1 VSGDRQAGGAWAAD
15 LDREAALGKAYD
27 ARLIGRLWAY
37 VRPYRKPFYAS
48 LACLPLASLC
58 SLSQPYLLKLA
69 IDGAL
74 AERDGAALLVLA
86 VLYALAM
93 VAEFAFLY
101 LQYTWTMAVAQRSL
115 ADLRC
120 DLIAHVQRLPARF
133 FDRNPVGRLVT
144 RLTSDVDVI
153 NEMFAA
159 GGLTI
164 LMDAVTLCG
173 IVAILLVIDFEL
185 ALVTLLVCP
194 VLAVAIN
201 FFRLKARQNYRQI
214 RDRLARLNAYLQ
226 EALAGMTVIQLFA
239 RERFSWARFDRLND
253 EHRRSNHAANVYEAS
268 LFSLVESV
276 SAISFAIIVWY
287 GGGQILAGAL
297 AFGTLV
303 AFIEYIQKF
312 FVPIRDF
319 STKYAVMQSA
329 MSSAERVFEL
339 LDTPAGIASPAA
351 PAPVEPVRGRIE
363 FERVWFAYQREEW
376 VLRDVSFTVEP
387 GEKVAFVGPTGSG
400 KTTVIKLL
408 NRSYDVQR
416 GRVLVDG
423 VDVREWDLAR
433 LRRHIGVV
441 LQDVFL
447 FSGTIAS
454 NLTLGRADIPLED
467 AVAAARV
474 VNADRFVRRLP
485 AGYAERVRERGNN
498 LSAGQRQLLAFAR
511 ALAYRPT
518 ILVLDEA
525 TSSVDTET
533 ELLIQDALAKL
544 LGDRTAVVI
553 AHRLSTIERADRIM
567 VMHGGEI
574 RESGTHAELLRRRG
588 LYFRLYELQYVRRE
602 ASPPALEAQ
611 AAAAK

>member
-1 VSGDRQAGGAWAAD
+1 
-15 LDREAALGKAYD
+15 
-27 ARLIGRLWAY
+27 
-37 VRPYRKPFYAS
+37 
-48 LACLPLASLC
+48 
-58 SLSQPYLLKLA
+58 
-69 IDGAL
+69 
-74 AERDGAALLVLA
+74 
-86 VLYALAM
+86 
-93 VAEFAFLY
+93 
-101 LQYTWTMAVAQRSL
+101 
-115 ADLRC
+115 
-120 DLIAHVQRLPARF
+120 
-133 FDRNPVGRLVT
+133 
-144 RLTSDVDVI
+144 
-153 NEMFAA
+153 
-159 GGLTI
+159 
-164 LMDAVTLCG
+164 
-173 IVAILLVIDFEL
+173 
-185 ALVTLLVCP
+185 
-194 VLAVAIN
+194 
-201 FFRLKARQNYRQI
+201 
-214 RDRLARLNAYLQ
+214 
-226 EALAGMTVIQLFA
+226 
-239 RERFSWARFDRLND
+239 
-253 EHRRSNHAANVYEAS
+253 
-268 LFSLVESV
+268 
-276 SAISFAIIVWY
+276 
-287 GGGQILAGAL
+287 
-297 AFGTLV
+297 
-303 AFIEYIQKF
+303 
-312 FVPIRDF
+312 
-319 STKYAVMQSA
+319 
-329 MSSAERVFEL
+329 
-339 LDTPAGIASPAA
+339 
-351 PAPVEPVRGRIE
+351 
-363 FERVWFAYQREEW
+363 
-376 VLRDVSFTVEP
+376 
-387 GEKVAFVGPTGSG
+387 VAFVGPTGSG